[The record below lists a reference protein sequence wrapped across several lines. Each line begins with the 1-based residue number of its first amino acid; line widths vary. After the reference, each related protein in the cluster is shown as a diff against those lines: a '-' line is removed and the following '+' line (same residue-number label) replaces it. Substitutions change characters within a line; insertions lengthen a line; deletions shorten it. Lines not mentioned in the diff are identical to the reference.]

1 LFSLFKNR
9 FFYGWVI
16 VASVF
21 IINAIIMGTS
31 FSFGVFFKSIEEQF
45 ELNRATTSAIFS
57 LYLVLGCICAFAGG
71 WFIDKYGPKITLFL
85 LGLFTGLSFVLSGQV
100 NAAWQLFLTYS
111 LLLALGAGAIWV
123 VTMPPVMNWFVRKR
137 GLAVGIAM
145 SGGGIGQAII
155 APFATF
161 LIAEINWRMAFTI
174 LGGITL
180 LLVLPLS
187 QLFKR
192 DPAEI
197 GVFPDGVKLSETMV
211 SAEESAE
218 SETLNNNLQ
227 GMGLSLSQAFRTR
240 SFWLITFYHVLLGIC
255 MMMIATHVIPYAT
268 DIGFSAVAASLI
280 ISLMGGAHFV
290 GSVLAGIISDR
301 IGRKKTVVACAV
313 LLAVTVFSLI
323 WARELWMLYLF
334 ALIYGFV
341 GGGIA
346 TSGTVLI
353 GDTMGMFNAGKIL
366 GALEI
371 GWGIGAALG
380 PIIGGYI
387 FDVTGSYILAFGIAA
402 LSMCIAAV
410 LLYRIRPEVGRVGNF
425 KLE

>member
-1 LFSLFKNR
+1 MFSLFKNR

-21 IINAIIMGTS
+21 IINTIIMGTS

-45 ELNRATTSAIFS
+45 ELSRATTSAIFS
-57 LYLVLGCICAFAGG
+57 LYWVLGCICAFAGG
-71 WFIDKYGPKITLFL
+71 WFLDKYGPKITLFL

-123 VTMPPVMNWFVRKR
+123 VTMSPVMNWFVRKR

-197 GVFPDGVKLSETMV
+197 GVFPDGVKPSETMV
-211 SAEESAE
+211 SAEEAAE
-218 SETLNNNLQ
+218 SETLNNKLQ

-240 SFWLITFYHVLLGIC
+240 SFWFITFYHVLLGIC

-280 ISLMGGAHFV
+280 ISLMGGAHFA
-290 GSVLAGIISDR
+290 GNVLAGIISDR

-313 LLAVTVFSLI
+313 LLAVTLFSLI

-341 GGGIA
+341 GGGIV
-346 TSGTVLI
+346 TSGTALI
-353 GDTMGMFNAGKIL
+353 GDTMGMLNIGKIL

-402 LSMCIAAV
+402 LSMCIGAV
-410 LLYRIRPEVGRVGNF
+410 LLYCIRPEVGRVGNF

>member
-1 LFSLFKNR
+1 MFSLFKNR

-16 VASVF
+16 IASVF
-21 IINAIIMGTS
+21 IINAMIMGAIS
-31 FSFGVFFKSIEEQF
+31 SFGVFFKSIEEHF
-45 ELNRATTSAIFS
+45 ELSRGTTSAIFS
-57 LYLVLGCICAFAGG
+57 LYWVLGCICAFAGG
-71 WFIDKYGPKITLFL
+71 WFADKYGPKFTLFL
-85 LGLFTGLSFVLSGQV
+85 MGLFTGLSFILSGQV

-111 LLLALGAGAIWV
+111 LLLALGAGATWV
-123 VTMPPVMNWFVRKR
+123 VTMQPVMNWFVRKR

-145 SGGGIGQAII
+145 SGGGIGQTIV

-197 GVFPDGVKLSETMV
+197 GLFPDGVKPSETMA

-218 SETLNNNLQ
+218 SKTLNNIQ
-227 GMGLSLSQAFRTR
+227 GLGLSLSQALRTR
-240 SFWLITFYHVLLGIC
+240 SFWLFIFFHVFFGIC
-255 MMMIATHVIPYAT
+255 LMMIATHVIPYAT

-280 ISLMGGAHFV
+280 ISLMGGARFI
-290 GSVLAGIISDR
+290 GNVLAGVISDR
-301 IGRKKTVVACAV
+301 VGGKKTVVVCSV
-313 LLAVTVFSLI
+313 LLAVTVLSLI
-323 WARELWMLYLF
+323 WARKLWALYLF

-341 GGGIA
+341 LGGII
-346 TSGTVLI
+346 TSWTTLI
-353 GDTMGMFNAGKIL
+353 GDTMGMLNIGKIL

-371 GWGIGAALG
+371 SWGIGAALG

-402 LSMCIAAV
+402 LSMCSGAV
-410 LLYRIRPEVGRVGNF
+410 LLYRIRPEVRRVGNF

>member
-1 LFSLFKNR
+1 LFLLFKNR

-45 ELNRATTSAIFS
+45 ELSRATTSAIFS

-71 WFIDKYGPKITLFL
+71 WLVDKYGPKITLLFV
-85 LGLFTGLSFVLSGQV
+85 GLFTGLSFILSGQV

-137 GLAVGIAM
+137 GLAIGIAI
-145 SGGGIGQAII
+145 SGGGIGQAVI

-161 LIAEINWRMAFTI
+161 LIAELNWRMAFTI
-174 LGGITL
+174 LGGITF

-197 GVFPDGVKLSETMV
+197 GVLPDGVKPSETRV
-211 SAEESAE
+211 STEESAE

-227 GMGLSLSQAFRTR
+227 GMGLSLSQVFRTR
-240 SFWLITFYHVLLGIC
+240 SFWLITFYHVLLGVC

-268 DIGFSAVAASLI
+268 DIGYSAVAASLI

-290 GSVLAGIISDR
+290 GNVLAGIISDR

-346 TSGTVLI
+346 VNRQQKWHSFRALI
-353 GDTMGMFNAGKIL
+353 NGHFRDLDK
-366 GALEI
+366 
-371 GWGIGAALG
+371 
-380 PIIGGYI
+380 
-387 FDVTGSYILAFGIAA
+387 
-402 LSMCIAAV
+402 LSSTQ
-410 LLYRIRPEVGRVGNF
+410 
-425 KLE
+425 

>member
-1 LFSLFKNR
+1 MFSLFKNR

-21 IINAIIMGTS
+21 IINTIIMGTS

-45 ELNRATTSAIFS
+45 ELSRATTSAIFS
-57 LYLVLGCICAFAGG
+57 LYWGLGCICAFAGG
-71 WFIDKYGPKITLFL
+71 WFLDKYGPKITLFL

-197 GVFPDGVKLSETMV
+197 GVFPDGVK
-211 SAEESAE
+211 
-218 SETLNNNLQ
+218 
-227 GMGLSLSQAFRTR
+227 
-240 SFWLITFYHVLLGIC
+240 
-255 MMMIATHVIPYAT
+255 PYA
-268 DIGFSAVAASLI
+268 
-280 ISLMGGAHFV
+280 
-290 GSVLAGIISDR
+290 
-301 IGRKKTVVACAV
+301 
-313 LLAVTVFSLI
+313 
-323 WARELWMLYLF
+323 
-334 ALIYGFV
+334 
-341 GGGIA
+341 
-346 TSGTVLI
+346 
-353 GDTMGMFNAGKIL
+353 N
-366 GALEI
+366 
-371 GWGIGAALG
+371 
-380 PIIGGYI
+380 
-387 FDVTGSYILAFGIAA
+387 
-402 LSMCIAAV
+402 
-410 LLYRIRPEVGRVGNF
+410 
-425 KLE
+425 